1 MNAYDVFAVTMV
13 VTAILGLLLA
23 WFYLQSARS
32 QVQLAVKAVGR
43 MVDQVQADQ
52 QLQAKLRQALAE
64 KIRNLETYRVSHSNR
79 LNEIEDVVS
88 LLNEDAGR
96 TPIDPSMVL
105 QPFEVK
111 IDDHPESELFDSS
124 MSDVELYGA
133 LRAERVADERIV
145 NKMMTA
151 PIDARDDGWCDCGW
165 SIDDENDHED
175 WCATRRHPD
184 TTVVT
189 DGSDDWVFGETDAT
203 YRERVRQA
211 RDKQAR
217 DKQARD
223 KHIWRRT

>member
-133 LRAERVADERIV
+133 LRAERVADERIE
-145 NKMMTA
+145 NEMMTA
-151 PIDARDDGWCDCGW
+151 PTDNMTQCPHCDVW
-165 SIDDENDHED
+165 S
-175 WCATRRHPD
+175 D

-189 DGSDDWVFGETDAT
+189 DGSDDWVFGETDAA

-211 RDKQAR
+211 RDK
-217 DKQARD
+217 
-223 KHIWRRT
+223 HIWRRT

>member
-96 TPIDPSMVL
+96 TPIDPSAVL

-111 IDDHPESELFDSS
+111 IDDHPESELFERAEGERIDLTESS

-133 LRAERVADERIV
+133 LRAERIE
-145 NKMMTA
+145 NGTMTA
-151 PIDARDDGWCDCGW
+151 PYAMIPCDANG
-165 SIDDENDHED
+165 
-175 WCATRRHPD
+175 TPLD

-189 DGSDDWVFGETDAT
+189 DGSDDWVFGETDAA

-211 RDKQAR
+211 RDK
-217 DKQARD
+217 
-223 KHIWRRT
+223 HIRRRT

>member
-111 IDDHPESELFDSS
+111 IDDHPESELFERAEGERIDLTESS

-133 LRAERVADERIV
+133 LRAERVADERIG
-145 NKMMTA
+145 NEIMTA
-151 PIDARDDGWCDCGW
+151 PR
-165 SIDDENDHED
+165 
-175 WCATRRHPD
+175 D

-189 DGSDDWVFGETDAT
+189 EEPLTDAE
-203 YRERVRQA
+203 RERLDCVRRDFIKHLRAMQA
-211 RDKQAR
+211 G
-217 DKQARD
+217 
-223 KHIWRRT
+223 